1 MFSSYPNPNNNSL
14 SIIISFITRHSVW
27 KLPKMS
33 HFWHKKRAK
42 RACAAG
48 LVRKEKTLLAPL
60 AMFLDETF
68 LWFSNT
74 VDKVF
79 FPIKGWACT
88 GCVSGK
94 RHEWWMFCSLPWRSN
109 LSNALRKCPYFLQS
123 YGIWTAFGSSFRH
136 RRLHFKACRNCL
148 LHPFI
153 HFLRFAQNDNFV
165 KIYLKLAWQQF
176 CLIK

>member
-1 MFSSYPNPNNNSL
+1 
-14 SIIISFITRHSVW
+14 
-27 KLPKMS
+27 MS
-33 HFWHKKRAK
+33 HFSNFPILEISTSFCPIHSKCKHSSLRSQCWMRLFLIFKHCAK
-42 RACAAG
+42 
-48 LVRKEKTLLAPL
+48 
-60 AMFLDETF
+60 D
-68 LWFSNT
+68 
-74 VDKVF
+74 F

-136 RRLHFKACRNCL
+136 RRLHSKACRNCL

-153 HFLRFAQNDNFV
+153 HFLRFTQNDNFV

-176 CLIK
+176 CLIKITQHSGFRADIQCPDKVRW